1 MKHKVNRRK
10 LRNFFISKETQRPL
24 VVAHITYLV
33 LVTAVIIATMLSPLY
48 FDIFSTNELWVKH
61 FSAKMFIILIER
73 TAFAGLFVV
82 ILSFF
87 HFIVLTHKLCGPLV
101 NIGHTIRSISAKDFT
116 RKIYL
121 RKGDFLEQ
129 EADQINTMMEALS
142 SSLEIIRKE
151 NLLLVEELER
161 SKKEFREN
169 AAISSKLKGLQGRAQ
184 RCRMQLDNFQLICDS
199 TDNAGTDRLSSV
211 QRENKILSDFNR

>member
-1 MKHKVNRRK
+1 MKSKVNRRK

-101 NIGHTIRSISAKDFT
+101 NIGNTIRRITAKDFT
-116 RKIYL
+116 RMVYL
-121 RKGDFLEQ
+121 RKGDFLEK
-129 EADQINTMMEALS
+129 EATQINKMMEELS
-142 SSLEIIRKE
+142 GSLEIIRKE
-151 NLLLVEELER
+151 NSLLIEDLE
-161 SKKEFREN
+161 SSEMEFRKHAVIRE
-169 AAISSKLKGLQGRAQ
+169 KLKGLQDRAQ
-184 RCRMQLDNFQLICDS
+184 RCRIQLENFQLPGES
-199 TDNAGTDRLSSV
+199 TNATGTGCLSSV
-211 QRENKILSDFNR
+211 QRENQIKIDKVL